1 MANEIKVILTYKFV
15 ESRRHNCD
23 RCELDAYCHDI
34 DSECELGERGHY
46 KCINEEIEDGC
57 ED

>member
-1 MANEIKVILTYKFV
+1 MAKIIKVILTYEFV
-15 ESRRHNCD
+15 KSRKHNCD

-34 DSECELGERGHY
+34 DSECELGAKGHY
-46 KCINEEIEDGC
+46 ECTNEEIENGC